1 MLADPTLP
9 GHRMHTIRIALVSV
23 AAARALDE
31 DLAPLEAALREA
43 GAMVDIVDWDDRG
56 FDWSGVDAAV
66 LRSPWDYT
74 DRPGEFLDWAERT
87 DAQTRLLNPPAVLR
101 WNTDKHYLAELDRAG
116 AAIVPSTFVE
126 PGADPRAALASFL
139 AGDPCAE
146 FVVKPC
152 IGAGSRD
159 ARRHPR
165 AGVVSASEHIARLL
179 DAGRSVL
186 LQPYL
191 DRVDE
196 HGETALMFFD
206 GAYSHAIRKGPLLR
220 AGEGS
225 TEALFAAE
233 EIRARVPDAA
243 EHALAR
249 QVLAAI
255 PFEVPLAYARVDLIR
270 DADGAPR
277 LLELELAEPSLFFAH
292 GAGSAARFADVLLAR
307 AAQGREARVIG
318 ANRTQA

>member
-1 MLADPTLP
+1 MSTP
-9 GHRMHTIRIALVSV
+9 RIALVTV

-31 DLAPLEAALREA
+31 DLAPLASALREA
-43 GAMVDIVDWDDRG
+43 AADVAIVDWDDDG
-56 FDWSGVDAAV
+56 FDWGRVDAAV

-74 DRPGEFLDWAERT
+74 DRPAEFLDWAERT
-87 DAQTRLLNPPAVLR
+87 AARTRLLNPPDVLR
-101 WNTDKHYLAELDRAG
+101 WNTDKHYLADLARAG
-116 AAIVPSTFVE
+116 VAIVPSTFVE
-126 PGADPRAALASFL
+126 PGVDAIAALAAFL
-139 AGDPCAE
+139 DTTACAE

-159 ARRHPR
+159 AQRHRRTQVDA
-165 AGVVSASEHIARLL
+165 AGAHARRLL

-196 HGETALMFFD
+196 HGETALVFFD

-220 AGEGS
+220 TGEGS
-225 TEALFAAE
+225 TDALFAAE
-233 EIRARVPDAA
+233 DIRPREPDAA

-249 QVLAAI
+249 QALAAI
-255 PFEVPLAYARVDLIR
+255 PFAAPLSYARVDLIH
-270 DADGAPR
+270 DADGSPR

-292 GAGSAARFADVLLAR
+292 GAGSAARFARVLLAR
-307 AAQGREARVIG
+307 AGG
-318 ANRTQA
+318 AGGDPSGLVTE